1 MHPCTRHLSPTS
13 DIKMVS
19 EWYQVVSNKL
29 TRIALDGIYTVSIRY
44 HRGESCHPGGLGD
57 MFPQRATQGSAD
69 LSTFPRVM
77 RFNGAGVLIDPA
89 QYVPSSSAQF
99 QSSTFPRVMRFDGAG
114 VLIDPAQHFPSS
126 PAGCP
131 AAGRGGFF

>member
-1 MHPCTRHLSPTS
+1 MSF
-13 DIKMVS
+13 
-19 EWYQVVSNKL
+19 
-29 TRIALDGIYTVSIRY
+29 
-44 HRGESCHPGGLGD
+44 PGGLGD

-77 RFNGAGVLIDPA
+77 RFDGAGVLIDPA
-89 QYVPSSSAQF
+89 QNVPSSSAQF

-126 PAGCP
+126 PAGCH
-131 AAGRGGFF
+131 AAGRGGSFGVQAPISCTLALVT